1 MKVIPYVLL
10 TTDLTEQVEE
20 AKLKLTYWDELLK
33 NLGDKAVSFGLSI
46 LAAVIAAFIG
56 KKLINFIIR
65 LLKKSFERTSVDEG
79 VSKFLIS
86 MIRVLLYVVLIMT
99 VISILGIQTTS
110 FAAIIGSAGVTIGLA
125 FQGSLSNFAGGVL
138 ILLLKPFKV
147 GDYIIAEGNEGTVT
161 GIDIFYTRLQTVDNR
176 FVVIPNGKIS
186 NCNLTN
192 VTSEEER
199 RLDLFVDID
208 YSENV
213 KRVRDILLQVLN
225 RNEMILKGEHP
236 IDIFVDN
243 FEASSIRMGI
253 RVWVETDNYWK
264 LKWHLLE
271 EIKETF
277 DHNHVVIPYNQLDVN
292 LKK

>member
-1 MKVIPYVLL
+1 MNYIPYVLL
-10 TTDLTEQVEE
+10 TAELTQQVEE
-20 AKLKLTYWDELLK
+20 AKTKLTYWDELLK
-33 NLGDKAVSFGLSI
+33 NLGDKAVSLGLSI
-46 LAAVIAAFIG
+46 LAAIVATFIG
-56 KKLINFIIR
+56 KRLINFIIR
-65 LLKKSFERTSVDEG
+65 LLRKSFDRTNMDEG
-79 VSKFLIS
+79 VSKFMIS
-86 MIRVLLYVVLIMT
+86 MMRVLLYVMLIMS

-138 ILLLKPFKV
+138 ILILKPFKV

-161 GIDIFYTRLQTVDNR
+161 GIDIFYTKLQTADNR

-213 KRVRDILLQVLN
+213 NRVRDILLKVLDN
-225 RNEMILKGEHP
+225 NEMVLKGEHP
-236 IDIFVDN
+236 INIFVDN
-243 FEASSIRMGI
+243 FEASSVRMGI
-253 RVWVETDNYWK
+253 RVWVETDNYLK
-264 LKWHLLE
+264 LKWDLLE

-277 DHNHVVIPYNQLDVN
+277 DCNHVVIPYNQLDVN
-292 LKK
+292 IKK

>member
-161 GIDIFYTRLQTVDNR
+161 GIDIF
-176 FVVIPNGKIS
+176 
-186 NCNLTN
+186 
-192 VTSEEER
+192 
-199 RLDLFVDID
+199 
-208 YSENV
+208 
-213 KRVRDILLQVLN
+213 
-225 RNEMILKGEHP
+225 
-236 IDIFVDN
+236 VDN